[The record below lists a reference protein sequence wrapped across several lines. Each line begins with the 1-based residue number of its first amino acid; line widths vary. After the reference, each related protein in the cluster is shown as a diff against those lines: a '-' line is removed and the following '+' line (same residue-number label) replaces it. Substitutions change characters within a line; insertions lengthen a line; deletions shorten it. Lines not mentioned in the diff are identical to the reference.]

1 MGRILFWV
9 VKSRVYIIIKVEV
22 DVLVYIGYKGRRKRK
37 LCFRVIL

>member
-22 DVLVYIGYKGRRKRK
+22 DVLVYIGYKRKEEEEVM
-37 LCFRVIL
+37 F